1 MKPNHPS
8 SAVLLRKLFF
18 LLIINLGLSS
28 MTFATKRDFYQM
40 KVYHLKTKDQEAR
53 LDVFLKNAYLP
64 ALHRTG
70 ISSVGVFKPIV
81 AKDAPE
87 PTDIL
92 VYVFIPFKSSDEFFK
107 LDKKLAED
115 KQYAIDGKDYLDA
128 TYNNAPYGRI
138 ESILLSA
145 FTEAPSFNLPVL
157 SSPKSERVYE
167 LRSYEGPTEKLYLN
181 KVDMFNQGGEV
192 TLFKRLGFNAVFYAE
207 VISGGQMPNLMYMT
221 TFDNKA
227 ARDEHWKAFSADD
240 YWKKLVAM
248 PEYQHNV
255 SKNDT
260 RFLYP
265 ADYSDI

>member
-1 MKPNHPS
+1 MKFFTKS
-8 SAVLLRKLFF
+8 SITALRISCTT
-18 LLIINLGLSS
+18 LIIALSLSS
-28 MTFATKRDFYQM
+28 IAFAAQRDFYQF

-53 LDVFLKNAYLP
+53 LDIFLEKAYLP
-64 ALHRTG
+64 ALHRLG
-70 ISSVGVFKPIV
+70 INNVGVFKPII
-81 AKDAPE
+81 APNAPA
-87 PTDIL
+87 PTDFF
-92 VYVFIPFKSSDEFFK
+92 VYVFIPFKSSNEFFK
-107 LDKKLAED
+107 LDKKLLAD
-115 KQYAIDGKDYLDA
+115 KQFALDGKDYLDA
-128 TYNNAPYGRI
+128 PYNNVPYTRI

-145 FTEAPSFNLPVL
+145 FTEAPIFNLPNL
-157 SSPKSERVYE
+157 NSPKSERVYE

-181 KVDMFNQGGEV
+181 KVDMFNRGGEV

-221 TFDNKA
+221 TFENKA
-227 ARDEHWKAFSADD
+227 SRDEHWKAFSADE

-265 ADYSDI
+265 TDYSDM

>member
-1 MKPNHPS
+1 MIFFTNSSMK
-8 SAVLLRKLFF
+8 ALRISG
-18 LLIINLGLSS
+18 IILVFALSLSS
-28 MTFATKRDFYQM
+28 MAFAARRDFYQF

-53 LDVFLKNAYLP
+53 LDVFLQKAYLP
-64 ALHRTG
+64 ALHRVG
-70 ISSVGVFKPIV
+70 ISNVGVFKPIV
-81 AKDAPE
+81 APNAPE
-87 PTDIL
+87 PTDLL
-92 VYVFIPFKSSDEFFK
+92 VYVFIPFKSSDEFLK
-107 LDKKLAED
+107 LDKKLLAD
-115 KQYAIDGKDYLDA
+115 KQFAIDGKDYLDA
-128 TYNNAPYGRI
+128 PFNNVPYSRI

-145 FTEAPSFNLPVL
+145 FTEAPIFNLPAL
-157 SSPKSERVYE
+157 NSPKSERVYE

-181 KVDMFNQGGEV
+181 KVDMFNRGGEV

-221 TFDNKA
+221 TFENKA
-227 ARDEHWKAFSADD
+227 SRDEHWKAFSADE
-240 YWKKLVAM
+240 YWKKLVAL

>member
-1 MKPNHPS
+1 M
-8 SAVLLRKLFF
+8 KLFTNLSVKAQPLSVF
-18 LLIINLGLSS
+18 ILLFILSYS
-28 MTFATKRDFYQM
+28 PIAFAAKRDFYQF

-53 LDVFLKNAYLP
+53 LDIFLQKAYLP
-64 ALHRTG
+64 ALHRIG
-70 ISSVGVFKPIV
+70 ISKVGVFKPII
-81 AKDAPE
+81 AANAPT
-87 PTDIL
+87 PTEFL
-92 VYVFIPFKSSDEFFK
+92 VYVFIPFKSSNEFLQ
-107 LDKKLAED
+107 LDKKLFADE
-115 KQYAIDGKDYLDA
+115 QFAIDGKEYLDA
-128 TYNNAPYGRI
+128 PYNNVPYSRI

-145 FTEAPSFNLPVL
+145 FSEAPIFNLPAL
-157 SSPKSERVYE
+157 SSAKSERVYE

-181 KVDMFNQGGEV
+181 KVDMFNRGGEV

-221 TFDNKA
+221 TFENKA
-227 ARDEHWKAFSADD
+227 SRDEHWKAFSADE